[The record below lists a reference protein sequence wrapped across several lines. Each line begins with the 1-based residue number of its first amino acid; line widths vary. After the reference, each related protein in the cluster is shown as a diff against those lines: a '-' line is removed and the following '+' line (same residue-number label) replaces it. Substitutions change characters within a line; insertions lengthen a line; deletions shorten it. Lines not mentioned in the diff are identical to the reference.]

1 MILNDHILEDHKGA
15 VRFGEAYPIGNG
27 HLGAMIYGA
36 CPDNEIVLSENTFFS
51 GEKNENNLRDGA
63 AEAFGKMRKAASA
76 GDYARLHAEAEN
88 FIGIRNS
95 YGTNLPAAKLHL
107 QYENPDPAAVP
118 QRDATPSADYRRS
131 LDIRTGIV
139 TREFSFMQQ
148 EEGAPATR
156 IREEYFAS
164 WPDNVLCIRIESS
177 RPVTLAVGMTGMT
190 EDPGDFLVMPGMTEV
205 SGNFVGVPGM
215 TAAPDDSMVQAA
227 DNATVLFQA
236 HAYETMHCDK
246 RCGVSLI
253 GALNVI
259 TDGMVT
265 ESTGTDSTGTDSTGT
280 DSAGTEST
288 GADGTCSRSTGI
300 PGICVEGMRRCQL
313 FIIAETDYE
322 KLLQDPSW
330 RAAAASLS
338 AKDRFAR
345 MRGCY
350 AETLRGRM
358 DALVRKGYEP
368 ILAAHLEDSR
378 EDLGDTAL
386 QIDGH
391 PEIGFLYAY
400 GRYLLHASSRQNS
413 RLPAHLQGVFNDN
426 VACRIGWTCDM
437 HLDINTQMNY
447 WIADMTGMTGDLQPL
462 FRWMKDV
469 LATEGRKTAR
479 GAYGLRGWVGELVSN
494 PWGYAAPYWAVPLS
508 PCPTSGFWALTQ
520 MWEHYRY
527 TGDLQFLRD
536 EAFPLIREAAEFFT
550 DYVFEENGYLTCG
563 PSISPENSFTENSH
577 TETSHTEIS
586 STENSNTENT
596 VKYQL
601 SNGCTY
607 EILMI
612 RELFSIYC
620 SACETLCGA
629 GKEDRQD
636 DGKTASPHEVSSDVC
651 AAGRMSLTD
660 ADKALYDRVKAQK
673 ERLLPYRILEDGT
686 IAEYAADVTVPD
698 RQHRHTSHLLGVF
711 PFAQITP
718 GSTPELAEAVEKTIQ
733 RKLTPEEGWEDTG
746 WARSML
752 LLYEARLGHAEE
764 ALRHVRRLS
773 EGLLEPNGMV
783 YHPPTRGA
791 GAFDHVYE
799 LDGNTGLCAGI
810 TEMLVQS
817 HEPAER
823 NTEPQDPHRTESLLI
838 RLLPA
843 LPQEWGSGRV
853 QGIRA
858 RGGIVLS
865 MRWENGELQEAQA
878 CALNGGTHTFCYRGK
893 TVRRTFRKG
902 ETLDLQDII

>member
-1 MILNDHILEDHKGA
+1 MISNDHILEDHKGA

-51 GEKNENNLRDGA
+51 GEKNENNLRNGA
-63 AEAFGKMRKAASA
+63 AEAFGRMRKAASA
-76 GDYARLHAEAEN
+76 GDYARLHTEAEK
-88 FIGIRNS
+88 FIGVRNS

-107 QYENPDPAAVP
+107 RYEDPDFSEHAESGTT
-118 QRDATPSADYRRS
+118 DDYRRS
-131 LDIRTGIV
+131 LDIRSGMAS
-139 TREFSFMQQ
+139 REFRFMQR
-148 EEGAPATR
+148 EEGASATR

-177 RPVTLAVGMTGMT
+177 RPVTLTVEMTGMT
-190 EDPGDFLVMPGMTEV
+190 EDPDDFQVLSAGAA
-205 SGNFVGVPGM
+205 
-215 TAAPDDSMVQAA
+215 TAI
-227 DNATVLFQA
+227 FQA

-253 GALNVI
+253 GELNVI
-259 TDGMVT
+259 TDG
-265 ESTGTDSTGTDSTGT
+265 
-280 DSAGTEST
+280 A
-288 GADGTCSRSTGI
+288 CSEDVRIENVRSENSRI
-300 PGICVEGMRRCQL
+300 PGIRIEGMRSSTL

-330 RAAAASLS
+330 RSEAASLS
-338 AKDRFAR
+338 ADDRFTR
-345 MRGCY
+345 MREQY
-350 AETLRGRM
+350 AEPLTGRM
-358 DALVRKGYEP
+358 EALVRKGYEQ
-368 ILAAHLEDSR
+368 ILAGHLEDGR

-386 QIDGH
+386 QIDGQ

-413 RLPAHLQGVFNDN
+413 LLPAHLQGVFNDN

-447 WIADMTGMTGDLQPL
+447 WIADMTGMTDDLQPL
-462 FRWMKDV
+462 FHWMKDILV
-469 LATEGRKTAR
+469 PEGRKTAR

-527 TGDLQFLRD
+527 TGDLPFLRE
-536 EAFPLIREAAEFFT
+536 EAFPLFREAAEFFT
-550 DYVFEENGYLTCG
+550 DYVFEENGFLTSG
-563 PSISPENSFTENSH
+563 PSISPENSFTENGPA
-577 TETSHTEIS
+577 
-586 STENSNTENT
+586 ENSPAGND

-620 SACETLCGA
+620 SACEALSDAERG
-629 GKEDRQD
+629 ERNS
-636 DGKTASPHEVSSDVC
+636 GKTDRPAVAAFSVS
-651 AAGRMSLTD
+651 AADPAVLTD
-660 ADKALYDRVKAQK
+660 AEKALYAKVKAQK
-673 ERLLPYRILEDGT
+673 EKLLPYRILDDGT

-718 GSTPELAEAVEKTIQ
+718 ESAPELAEAAEKTIQ

-810 TEMLVQS
+810 TEILVQS
-817 HEPAER
+817 HEMTECPAE
-823 NTEPQDPHRTESLLI
+823 TQDPGHGMPVREALI

-843 LPQEWGSGRV
+843 LPREWGSGSV

-858 RGGIVLS
+858 RGGIILS
-865 MRWENGELQEAQA
+865 MRWQDGELQEAQA
-878 CALNGGTHTFCYRGK
+878 CALNGGTHTFRYRGK
-893 TVRRTFRKG
+893 TIRRTFRIG
-902 ETLDLQDII
+902 ETLDLRDVI

>member
-1 MILNDHILEDHKGA
+1 MISNDHILEDHKGA
-15 VRFGEAYPIGNG
+15 MRFGEAYPIGNG

-63 AEAFGKMRKAASA
+63 AEAFGRMRKAASA

-107 QYENPDPAAVP
+107 QYENPDPAAAP
-118 QRDATPSADYRRS
+118 QREPVPSADYRRS
-131 LDIRTGIV
+131 LDIRSGIAS
-139 TREFSFMQQ
+139 REFSFMQQ
-148 EEGAPATR
+148 EEGAPAIR

-164 WPDNVLCIRIESS
+164 WPDNALCIRIESS
-177 RPVTLAVGMTGMT
+177 RPVTLKVGMTGMT
-190 EDPGDFLVMPGMTEV
+190 EDPGDFLVMPGMT
-205 SGNFVGVPGM
+205 GDPGDS
-215 TAAPDDSMVQAA
+215 ADSMAPAA
-227 DNATVLFQA
+227 GDATVLFQA
-236 HAYETMHCDK
+236 HAYESMHCDK

-253 GALNVI
+253 GALNVN
-259 TDGMVT
+259 TDGMVTASTGTDTAATDTAGT
-265 ESTGTDSTGTDSTGT
+265 ESTGTDGTG
-280 DSAGTEST
+280 
-288 GADGTCSRSTGI
+288 SRGTGI
-300 PGICVEGMRRCQL
+300 PGIRIEGMRSCRL

-322 KLLQDPSW
+322 KMLQDPSW
-330 RAAAASLS
+330 RSEAAALS
-338 AKDRFAR
+338 AEERFAR
-345 MRGCY
+345 MRESYG
-350 AETLRGRM
+350 EMLRGRM
-358 DALVRKGYEP
+358 DALVRKGCEQ
-368 ILAAHLEDSR
+368 ILADHLEDSR

-413 RLPAHLQGVFNDN
+413 LLPAHLQGVFNDN

-469 LATEGRKTAR
+469 LAPEGRKTAR

-563 PSISPENSFTENSH
+563 PSISPENSFTENGFVTNSAA
-577 TETSHTEIS
+577 SNS
-586 STENSNTENT
+586 FPENSSTENT

-620 SACETLCGA
+620 SACEALCGA
-629 GKEDRQD
+629 GTGERQD
-636 DGKTASPHEVSSDVC
+636 DGRTAPPYDVSSDIC

-660 ADKALYDRVKAQK
+660 ADKALYDRVKEQK

-718 GSTPELAEAVEKTIQ
+718 GSTPELAEAVEKTIR

-764 ALRHVRRLS
+764 ALCHVHRLS

-817 HEPAER
+817 HEPAQHF
-823 NTEPQDPHRTESLLI
+823 PAALI

-865 MRWENGELQEAQA
+865 MRWENGELQEVQA

-893 TVRRTFRKG
+893 TVRRAFRKG
-902 ETLDLQDII
+902 ETLDLRDVI